1 MIFLDKLKNKI
12 NPNSFFHAILV
23 LTSGTIITQIIVF
36 LVSPI
41 ITRLYT
47 PSDMGLFASVA
58 AAAAILCTFG
68 NGRYEL
74 AIALPED
81 NKDARALFKLSV
93 LITLILTFAIIMIG
107 YLPGNLLQKLLGF
120 DSNKN
125 SLILVVAVLF
135 FFPSINNL
143 LLRVCMRNK
152 QFSLIA
158 KTKVINQISIS
169 GIKIGFGFSGMG
181 IIGLYLSTILG
192 NIIQFFILMKGIIKT
207 VLFKREN
214 SPSFEEIKTTARRY
228 KNFPLISTWSALAN
242 TASTQ
247 LPLILFASLFSPS
260 VAGYYS
266 LANRVLNLPMAL
278 IGKSISDVF
287 YERASRSAKDKD
299 ELARITL
306 EIFKKL
312 IFIGSLSM
320 SIVMVY
326 GDIIFPFVF
335 GEEWKRAGEYSQWI
349 SVWLCFVLAAS
360 PLSILYY
367 VLEMQKES
375 LLINTVM
382 LTSRIGVLY
391 IGAFLVLDDLV
402 IVSIFSIVG
411 SVLWIGMCLRILT
424 ITGVKFYNALVYT
437 LFIPLVI
444 FICQFIIGIPIR
456 NFFL

>member
-1 MIFLDKLKNKI
+1 MFLDKLKSKI
-12 NPNSFFHAILV
+12 TPNSFLHAILV
-23 LTSGTIITQIIVF
+23 LTSGTIVSQIIVF

-58 AAAAILCTFG
+58 AAATILCTFG

-81 NKDARALFKLSV
+81 NKNARALFKLSV
-93 LITLILTFAIIMIG
+93 FITVILAFAIIMIG
-107 YLPGNLLQKLLGF
+107 FLPGNLLQKLLGF

-125 SLILVVAVLF
+125 NLIIVVAVLF
-135 FFPSINNL
+135 FFPSMNNL

-152 QFSLIA
+152 QFNLIA

-169 GIKIGFGFSGMG
+169 GIKIGFGFFGMG

-192 NIIQFFILMKGIIKT
+192 NIIQFFILARGVIKT
-207 VLFKREN
+207 VLFKRDN
-214 SPSFEEIKTTARRY
+214 SPTFEEIKTIARRY
-228 KNFPLISTWSALAN
+228 KNFPLVSTWSALAN

-287 YERASRSAKDKD
+287 YERASRSAKNTD

-326 GDIIFPFVF
+326 GDLLFPFVF

-360 PLSILYY
+360 PLSVLYY

-382 LTSRIGVLY
+382 LISRIGVLY
-391 IGAFLVLDDLV
+391 IGAFLLLDDLV

-411 SVLWIGMCLRILT
+411 SVLWIGMCFRILS
-424 ITGVKFYNALVYT
+424 IVKVKFSTIVLYT
-437 LFIPLVI
+437 LILPIVI
-444 FICQFIIGIPIR
+444 FILQYSLGIYFRSLIA
-456 NFFL
+456 